1 MSEKFS
7 LKWNDFHSNV
17 SKSFEILRT
26 EDYLQDVT
34 LVGDDDCQVKA
45 HKLVLSACSSY
56 FKKIFTNNMNS
67 NILLCLEGTDQTDL
81 KNILDY
87 IYFGEVQIFQEE
99 LDRFLNIAQRL
110 KLEGMM
116 GDSNETKQDENE
128 EKIEHT
134 TTPALI
140 DQENQPEWQKP
151 QQKRRTTMT
160 REIDTCDDKVI
171 LPVSPNEMAE
181 VNEKINQSFEKV
193 ASGVYK
199 CLLCDKVSKK
209 SIDIK
214 RHVETHLEG
223 VSYPCQQCGKLFR
236 LKHSLSNHVSLKH
249 K

>member
-26 EDYLQDVT
+26 EEYLQDVT

-56 FKKIFTNNMNS
+56 FKKIFIKNMNS

-81 KNILDY
+81 KNVLDY

-110 KLEGMM
+110 KLQGMM
-116 GDSNETKQDENE
+116 EDSNETKQDENE
-128 EKIEHT
+128 EKIENT
-134 TTPALI
+134 LI
-140 DQENQPEWQKP
+140 DPENQPEWQKP
-151 QQKRRTTMT
+151 QQKKRTTMT
-160 REIDTCDDKVI
+160 REIETCEDKVI
-171 LPVSPNEMAE
+171 LPMSSNDMAE

-193 ASGVYK
+193 ASEVYK

-223 VSYPCQQCGKLFR
+223 LSYPCQQCGKTFR
-236 LKHSLSNHVSLKH
+236 SKNSLSSHVPHKH
-249 K
+249 N

>member
-56 FKKIFTNNMNS
+56 FKKIFTKNMNS

-116 GDSNETKQDENE
+116 GDSNETKQDGNE
-128 EKIEHT
+128 EKIEHS
-134 TTPALI
+134 LI
-140 DQENQPEWQKP
+140 DEDRGSEWQKP
-151 QQKRRTTMT
+151 QQKKRTTMT
-160 REIDTCDDKVI
+160 REIETCEDKVI
-171 LPVSPNEMAE
+171 LPMSSHDMAE

-193 ASGVYK
+193 ASEVYK
-199 CLLCDKVSKK
+199 CLLCEKVSKK

-223 VSYPCQQCGKLFR
+223 LSYPCQQCGKTFR
-236 LKHSLSNHVSLKH
+236 SKNSLSNHVSLKH